1 MTMPLTSP
9 GAWWF
14 ISREDARRIA
24 DALDLIW
31 QQADSEAVRKAAES
45 ALRRLNSGLN
55 DTDEVPADWQIEA
68 TVPAYPSQTV
78 MNPTAKAGGLS
89 LALHPHQ
96 RVHPRR

>member
-31 QQADSEAVRKAAES
+31 QQADREAVRKAAES

-78 MNPTAKAGGLS
+78 TGA
-89 LALHPHQ
+89 
-96 RVHPRR
+96 